1 MCYILEIVVEFLI
14 LFRNV
19 YHIVLSSSLI
29 HDYCVLPFRISSL
42 VLHPMHIMKGQSVAE
57 RANRSLLSSV
67 LCNFSANFILAVFA
81 SIAYFS
87 RH

>member
-1 MCYILEIVVEFLI
+1 M
-14 LFRNV
+14 
-19 YHIVLSSSLI
+19 
-29 HDYCVLPFRISSL
+29 L
-42 VLHPMHIMKGQSVAE
+42 VLECGRSEYDRMSTTDMFAATHMEDVAE

-67 LCNFSANFILAVFA
+67 LCNFSANFLLAVLA